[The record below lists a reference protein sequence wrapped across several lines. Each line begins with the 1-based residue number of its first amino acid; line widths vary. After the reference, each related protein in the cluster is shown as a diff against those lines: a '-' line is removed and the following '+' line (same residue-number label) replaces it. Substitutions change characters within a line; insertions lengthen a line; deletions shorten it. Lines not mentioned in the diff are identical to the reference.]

1 MSIFCL
7 HACEDLP
14 QMASHVEYRAN
25 VSYRFF
31 ALAQTSFEQGSAP
44 GAQKN
49 VNFKLD
55 VKSKETQNVNVKV
68 DLGVPEAHQ
77 SQIQ

>member
-1 MSIFCL
+1 M
-7 HACEDLP
+7 
-14 QMASHVEYRAN
+14 N
-25 VSYRFF
+25 VKL
-31 ALAQTSFEQGSAP
+31 ALGVP

-49 VNFKLD
+49 VNLKLD

-77 SQIQ
+77 L